1 MNITELKAFMES
13 ADGKSEEV
21 VSYLQGLF
29 PVTVAGI
36 KTFVETAEGR
46 AWLDSVKDKH
56 LQKGLETWKT
66 NNLADLIDAEVK
78 KRFPEKD
85 PKDIEV
91 ERLKNEIST
100 MQTEKLREAL
110 TNKAMKAAGEKGLPL
125 DLVAYFVGADED
137 ATNANLK
144 MLEDTWS
151 AAVQSG
157 LDARL
162 KGDGYVPPK
171 DGGNAPNLE
180 DMSMSEYIKARQ
192 SKTGGN
198 S

>member
-1 MNITELKAFMES
+1 MNMEELKAFMES
-13 ADGKSEEV
+13 ADGKTAEV
-21 VSYLQGLF
+21 AAYLQGLY
-29 PVTVAGI
+29 PVTVAGV

-56 LQKGLETWKT
+56 LQKGLEAWKT

-91 ERLKNEIST
+91 ERLKTEIAT
-100 MQTEKLREAL
+100 MQAEKLREAL
-110 TNKAMKAAGEKGLPL
+110 TSKAMKAAGDKGLPL
-125 DLVAYFVGADED
+125 DLVGYFIGADED

-144 MLEDTWS
+144 TLEDAWG
-151 AAVQSG
+151 AAVQKG
-157 LDARL
+157 LEARL

-171 DGGNAPNLE
+171 DGGNAASLE
-180 DMSMSEYIKARQ
+180 NMSMGEYIKARQ
-192 SKTGGN
+192 NKNGGN